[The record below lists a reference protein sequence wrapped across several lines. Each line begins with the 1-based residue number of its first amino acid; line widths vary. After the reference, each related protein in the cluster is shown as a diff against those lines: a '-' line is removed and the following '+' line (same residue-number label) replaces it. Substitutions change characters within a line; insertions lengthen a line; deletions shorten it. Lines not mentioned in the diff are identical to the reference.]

1 MCLNF
6 SSQKPLLK
14 TTCIP
19 VRRPILNCST
29 SISNFLCSVMPAP
42 TTESEKIIDDLFKQF
57 KAEQEASDSKQV
69 LSPVYEGFFFNE
81 VASLV
86 FQREYKGY
94 RS

>member
-1 MCLNF
+1 
-6 SSQKPLLK
+6 
-14 TTCIP
+14 
-19 VRRPILNCST
+19 
-29 SISNFLCSVMPAP
+29 MPAP

-69 LSPVYEGFFFNE
+69 LSPVYNGFFFNG

-86 FQREYKGY
+86 FQREYKRY